1 MKKIVVSLI
10 LMAAPWLLGAATDWS
25 KVDLTNP
32 ELYVQGEIIIRFKDG
47 VNLDETRS
55 VLSSNSETEVRR
67 LSQLNAVTVALPQGR
82 SVKEALEYYESRP
95 DVLYAEPVMINRIFW
110 TPNDP
115 LFSYQWHYDAYHLDM
130 PAAWDKERGSSSV
143 IVAIIDTGIAYEDYS
158 IPSYELYEVSSND
171 GYYHLAPDLTSTQ
184 FAAGYDFIHDDSHP
198 NDQYSHGTH
207 VAGTVAQAT
216 NNGVGVAG
224 MAPNCKLMP
233 VQVLDYTGS
242 GPADVIADG
251 IMWAADNGAD
261 VINLSLG
268 GEPGAQ
274 SQVEHDAIIYATNK
288 DVVVVAA
295 AGNQAV
301 GELSYPGGFEECI
314 GVAALD
320 YNYDLSPYS
329 QWGPGLDISAPG
341 GNTAADENNDGYA
354 DGILQCTY
362 AIGGDGSYGAQVDSF
377 AYMFYQGTSMATP
390 HVAGL
395 AALLISHGITG
406 VQNVKNA
413 IYSTAMDLG
422 ASGYDT
428 YYGYGAIDPVAALDY
443 GGGTGNPPATPS
455 APSGPSS
462 AEANQSVTF
471 YASTTDPD
479 GDQVAYKFDWD
490 DGNVSS
496 WTSYV
501 SSGTTGSA
509 SHSYSTGGTYS
520 VRVKAKDT
528 NGNESSWSSA
538 ASITITG
545 GGGDI
550 AVPVLQNPLLSQ
562 YIDIWVVPTSATLT
576 SAPDVTVT
584 LSGYEESVIMYTV
597 SGSDAYVGDY
607 TFTESGTA
615 TIDVIAGS
623 NTKSRTFTVSSIT
636 AMGGTLSSPDSR
648 IRLTIPEGAVSRE
661 TYFTLIP
668 EKTEQGALSSP
679 HAIPAPENVKPF
691 GDACRVGPA
700 TTLSSNATL
709 SFSYAGYDIAG
720 IDISTLVLLRYENGT
735 WTRIPC
741 LVDPD
746 HEEIVANPERLGI
759 FQLASDPGAK
769 TPELPKTLAVE
780 LLSSTETKLR
790 LSVNKVSPLSLTV
803 FDVSGRKVT
812 TLIEGQIALGV
823 HEISWNGTDAEG
835 HRCNPGVYF
844 VRLESPDMS
853 KNLKILRLR

>member
-1 MKKIVVSLI
+1 MKKFVVSFI
-10 LMAAPWLLGAATDWS
+10 LTAAPWLLGAATDWS

-32 ELYVQGEIIIRFKDG
+32 ELYVQGKIIVRFKDG

-55 VLSSNSETEVRR
+55 VLSSNGETEVRR
-67 LSQLNAVTVALPQGR
+67 LSQLNALTLALPQGR

-95 DVLYAEPVMINRIFW
+95 DVLYAEPALINHVFW

-115 LFSYQWHYDAYHLDM
+115 FYSYQWEMDSGHLNM
-130 PAAWDKERGSSSV
+130 PAAWDKERGSSGV
-143 IVAIIDTGIAYEDYS
+143 IVAIVDTGIAYEDYA
-158 IPSYELYEVSSND
+158 IPSYEAAEVSSLD
-171 GYYHLAPDLTSTQ
+171 GYYHKAPDLNSSQ
-184 FAAGYDFIHDDSHP
+184 FVAGYDFIHNDSHP

-216 NNGVGVAG
+216 NNGIGVAG
-224 MAPNCKLMP
+224 MAPDCKLMP

-251 IMWAADNGAD
+251 IMWAADNGAY

-274 SQVEHDAIIYATNK
+274 SQVEHDAVIYATNK
-288 DVVVVAA
+288 GVVVVAA

-320 YNYDLSPYS
+320 YNDDLSPYS

-341 GNTAADENNDGYA
+341 GNTAADENYDGYV

-362 AIGGDGSYGAQVDSF
+362 AIGGDGTYGAQVDSF

-413 IYSTAMDLG
+413 IYSTAVDLG

-443 GGGTGNPPATPS
+443 GGSTDT
-455 APSGPSS
+455 SS
-462 AEANQSVTF
+462 
-471 YASTTDPD
+471 
-479 GDQVAYKFDWD
+479 
-490 DGNVSS
+490 
-496 WTSYV
+496 
-501 SSGTTGSA
+501 
-509 SHSYSTGGTYS
+509 
-520 VRVKAKDT
+520 
-528 NGNESSWSSA
+528 
-538 ASITITG
+538 
-545 GGGDI
+545 I
-550 AVPVLQNPLLSQ
+550 AVPILQNPLLSQ
-562 YIDIWVVPTSATLT
+562 YVDIWVVPTSGTLT
-576 SAPDVTVT
+576 SAPDVIVT
-584 LSGYEESVIMYTV
+584 LNGYEESVVMYSV
-597 SGSDAYVGDY
+597 SGSEAYMGDY

-615 TIDVIAGS
+615 TIDVTAGS
-623 NTKSRTFTVSSIT
+623 NTKSRTFTVTSIT

-648 IRLTIPEGAVSRE
+648 VRLTIPEGAVSKE

-679 HAIPAPENVKPF
+679 HAIPKPENVKPF

-700 TTLSSNATL
+700 STLSSNATL
-709 SFSYAGYDIAG
+709 AFSYAGYDLSG
-720 IDISTLVLLRYENGT
+720 TDNSTLVILRFENGT
-735 WTRIPC
+735 WARVPC

-746 HEEIVANPERLGI
+746 HKEIVANPGRLGI
-759 FQLASDPGAK
+759 FQLASDPDAR
-769 TPELPKTLAVE
+769 TPELPKALAIE

-790 LSVNKVSPLSLTV
+790 LSVNKVSPLSLAV
-803 FDVSGRKVT
+803 FDAAGRKVT

-823 HEISWNGTDAEG
+823 HDVSWDGRDAEG
-835 HRCNPGVYF
+835 RRCNPGVYF